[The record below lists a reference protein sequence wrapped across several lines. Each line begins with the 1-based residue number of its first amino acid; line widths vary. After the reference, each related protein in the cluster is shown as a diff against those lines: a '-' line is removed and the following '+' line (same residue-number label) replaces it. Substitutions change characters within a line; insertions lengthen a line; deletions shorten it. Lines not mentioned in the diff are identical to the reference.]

1 MRKTLTVLIALLVAA
16 TLVFTL
22 AYAQDKPAEKA
33 KAKQAA
39 AKVDQIHG
47 VVQSINKD
55 TSVMNV
61 KERKTGV
68 IRQIVYSDATKVT
81 KVNKPGGTLAE
92 IKEGTRIIA
101 LGKFDEK
108 QRLVAVRID
117 IRAQM

>member
-1 MRKTLTVLIALLVAA
+1 MRKSLTVLIALLVAVIF
-16 TLVFTL
+16 VFT
-22 AYAQDKPAEKA
+22 AANAQAPPAAKEKATQAAEKL
-33 KAKQAA
+33 
-39 AKVDQIHG
+39 DRIHG

-101 LGKFDEK
+101 RGKFDEK